1 MDQERTRIQEDL
13 RGLISGPVQCDDLFL
28 QLYASDASIYQ
39 LRPLGVVR
47 PRSTA
52 DVAACLQYAH
62 ENAIAVHARG
72 AGTGLAGESLGPG
85 LVIDFAYGMRRILAT
100 DTESVRVQPGVV
112 HEVLEAHLRS
122 RGRRFGPDPATSDV
136 TTMGSVIAVNASGS
150 HALRYGTTREHVEHL
165 QIVLADG
172 HVMDVGQHRVG
183 EDARH
188 DVDPRRSDLVQ
199 RLADVLSRH
208 TELIAKW
215 QPSPAASHSGYGL
228 RGVLHDGVLEL
239 AKLVV
244 GSEGTLALVTEATLA
259 TVPLVRHHGVVLLMF
274 DKLEAAARAVL
285 EVLPLE
291 PSACDLM
298 DRRHLSL
305 AREDDVRYELLI
317 PQQSEAVLLVEQEGD
332 DAAEVRHR
340 LEQTVLRVLRKK
352 RLATGAR
359 TALDP
364 EMVDLYTRLPR
375 KFVSTLAR
383 MKGSRRPVP
392 FVEDL
397 VVPPAALPELLLTVQ
412 NALKRHHVTASLFAH
427 AGHGQL
433 HVRPLLNLT
442 DPNDV
447 AKMRHVADD
456 LVAEVIAAGGTV
468 GGEHADGL
476 SRTPYLA
483 QQFGP
488 LLDVFREV
496 KQIFD
501 PTGILNPGKIIANGP
516 GTVAENL
523 RPEPRADATQ
533 ADGVAEAT
541 APAASLPL
549 RLRWQPNEIAQT
561 AWQCNG
567 CGACRAQSSEVR
579 MCPIFRLAPSEE
591 ASPRAK
597 ANLVR
602 GILVGQL
609 DPGMLTQDQLKEVA
623 DLCVHCHMCRLE
635 CPAEVDIPKLM
646 VEVKSA
652 YVETNGLRPSDWFMT
667 RIDLLGDFGSKF
679 RTIVNWAIA
688 NRQARWLLEKV
699 TGIAQGRKLPRF
711 ARQSYMELAGKRPIG
726 RPSRHGDPKVLY
738 FVDTYANYCDT
749 QLAEATVAILQHNGV
764 AVYVHPRQRHS
775 AMPMIAAGAIDKA
788 RRVAQRNVSLLA
800 EAVRQGYTIVAS
812 EPTAT
817 LCLTHEYPH
826 LLDDE
831 DARLVADHS
840 SDVCHYLWQRHQQ
853 GKLQLDLK
861 PQHLVI
867 GYHAPCHLLA
877 LEVGRPGE
885 NLLRLIPG
893 VSVRPLDRGCSGM
906 AGTYGLKREN
916 YRNSLR
922 AGWGLISAVR
932 HATIQ
937 IGATECSACKMQM
950 EQATSKPTIHPLK
963 ILALAYGL
971 MPEVATQL
979 TARGEKLVVT

>member
-13 RGLISGPVQCDDLFL
+13 RGLISGPVHCDDLSL

-39 LRPLGVVR
+39 IRPLGVVR

-62 ENAIAVHARG
+62 ENAIPVHARG

-100 DTESVRVQPGVV
+100 GEQSVRVQPGVV
-112 HEVLEAHLRS
+112 HGVLNAHLRS
-122 RGRRFGPDPATSDV
+122 HGRLFGPDPATSDV
-136 TTMGSVIAVNASGS
+136 TTMGSVVAIDASGS
-150 HALRYGTTREHVEHL
+150 HALRYGSARQHVKRL

-172 HVMDVGQHRVG
+172 HVMDVGQHSVTGGSDRN
-183 EDARH
+183 E
-188 DVDPRRSDLVQ
+188 DPRRTDLVRQ
-199 RLADVLSRH
+199 LADLLSRH
-208 TELIAKW
+208 ADLIAKW
-215 QPSPAASHSGYGL
+215 QPRAAASRSGYGL
-228 RGVLHDGVLEL
+228 RGALHDGLLEL
-239 AKLVV
+239 AHLVV
-244 GSEGTLALVTEATLA
+244 GSEGTLALITEATVA
-259 TVPLVRHHGVVLLMF
+259 TQPLVKHRGVVLLLF

-285 EVLPLE
+285 EILPLE

-305 AREDDVRYELLI
+305 ARESDVRYELLI
-317 PQQSEAVLLVEQEGD
+317 PPQSEAVLLVEQDGD
-332 DAAEVRHR
+332 DAAEVRRR
-340 LEQTVLRVLRKK
+340 LAQTVLRVQRKK

-364 EMVDLYTRLPR
+364 EVVDLYTRLPR
-375 KFVSTLAR
+375 QFVPTLAR
-383 MKGSRRPVP
+383 MKGARRPLP

-397 VVPPAALPELLLTVQ
+397 AVPPPALPELLVTVQ
-412 NALKRHHVTASLFAH
+412 NSLKRHHVTASLLAH
-427 AGHGQL
+427 VGHGQL
-433 HVRPLLNLT
+433 HVRPLLDLA
-442 DPNDV
+442 DPADV
-447 AKMRHVADD
+447 VKMQRLADD
-456 LVAEVIAAGGTV
+456 LVRAVIDAGGTV
-468 GGEHADGL
+468 SGEHADGL

-488 LLDVFREV
+488 LMDVFREV

-501 PTGILNPGKIIANGP
+501 PASILNPGKIVATRP
-516 GTVAENL
+516 GTLAENL
-523 RPEPRADATQ
+523 RPAAS
-533 ADGVAEAT
+533 AEAARPEGPT
-541 APAASLPL
+541 QLVEPPPTLPL
-549 RLRWQPNEIAQT
+549 RLRWQPHEMAE
-561 AWQCNG
+561 AARQCNG

-602 GILVGQL
+602 AILTGQL
-609 DPGMLTQDQLKEVA
+609 DPGTLAQEELKEVA

-635 CPAEVDIPKLM
+635 CPSEVDIPKLM

-652 YVETNGLRPSDWFMT
+652 FVETNGLRPGDWFMT
-667 RIDLLGDFGSKF
+667 RIDLLSDFGNKF

-688 NRQARWLLEKV
+688 NRQARWLLEKTV
-699 TGIAQGRKLPRF
+699 GIAQGRKLPRF
-711 ARQSYMELAGKRPIG
+711 ARQSFMEFAGRRPIG
-726 RPSRHGDPKVLY
+726 RISGHGDPKVLY

-749 QLAEATVAILQHNGV
+749 QLAEATVAILQHNGI

-775 AMPMIAAGAIDKA
+775 AMPMIAAGAINKA
-788 RRVAQRNVSLLA
+788 RRVAQHNVSLLA

-817 LCLTHEYPH
+817 LCLTREYPH

-831 DARLVADHS
+831 DARLVAAHS

-853 GKLQLDLK
+853 GKLQLDLV

-877 LEVGRPGE
+877 LDVGTPGE

-893 VSVRPLDRGCSGM
+893 VSVHPIDKGCSGM

-922 AGWGLISAVR
+922 AGWRLISAVR
-932 HATIQ
+932 DATIQ
-937 IGATECSACKMQM
+937 IGATECSSCKMQM

-979 TARGEKLVVT
+979 TARGERLVVT